1 MDLYFID
8 KITDFV
14 IGKHFEEYGSFNGK
28 YLKIQN
34 NFRCMS

>member
-8 KITDFV
+8 KATGFV
-14 IGKHFEEYGSFNGK
+14 IGKHLEEYGLFDGK

-34 NFRCMS
+34 NIRCI